1 MRTRLLWALVLP
13 LALLLAGCSGG
24 DDGGGG
30 SDGPITLRF
39 QSLAWQEESVEV
51 NKELVKEWNA
61 THPDVKVEYVQGSW
75 DSVHDQ
81 LLTSFEGGEAPDI
94 IHDAS
99 DDLADFAYG
108 GYLADLTDLLP
119 QRLKSDIPQRSW
131 ETATFGDGIYG
142 VPFLQEPR
150 VLIANAKWL
159 KEAGVRIPTPEQPW
173 SWAEF
178 RKITEQLS
186 GDGKYGVAW
195 PLKEPVSASLNLSLS
210 AGGQLF
216 HRGADG
222 KVTVR
227 FEPADEVMPST
238 VHDQVI
244 TDRSASPTTLGSG
257 GSDTLPGFFG
267 GRYAMVPLG
276 FSYRQQIVQQAPK
289 GFDWQV
295 LPAPAGA
302 DGLTQGVSP
311 QTLSI
316 AEDSPHQREAAEFI
330 DFLLRPAEH
339 GPAGARRLDAADR
352 DPGAERPGPAHRR
365 ERLGHRHGPRRP
377 PALGARAVRAGL
389 SGVEGQGRHARL
401 PGVLQRSHR
410 ARRTARAPGGRREPG
425 TGPLPALTSSGT
437 AALVDRCLR
446 APALTDATL
455 LTQLEYARKRPGDHG
470 SWTRL
475 TVLTRPR
482 YAWRLIGRVGRHS
495 FRPVPRVDAGIVR
508 VARLDMGGPCRR
520 GAAEGVVDV
529 AVGAGAVNR
538 VARDVSSRLPSES

>member
-1 MRTRLLWALVLP
+1 MLVACSVLV
-13 LALLLAGCSGG
+13 LLLAGCGG
-24 DDGGGG
+24 DGGDSADGRV
-30 SDGPITLRF
+30 TLRF
-39 QSLAWQEESVEV
+39 QSLAWQEESVQV

-75 DSVHDQ
+75 DGVHDQ

-119 QRLKSDIPQRSW
+119 ERLKSDIPRRSW

-150 VLIANAKWL
+150 VLIANATWL
-159 KEAGVRIPTPEQPW
+159 KEAGVRIPTPERPW

-178 RKITEQLS
+178 RSVTERLG
-186 GDGKYGVAW
+186 GDGRYGVAW
-195 PLKEPVSASLNLSLS
+195 PLKEPVSATLNLSLS
-210 AGGQLF
+210 SGGQLF

-227 FEPADEVMPST
+227 FGPADEVMPRT
-238 VHDQVI
+238 VHDQVNA
-244 TDRSASPTTLGSG
+244 DRSASPTTLGSG

-267 GRYAMVPLG
+267 GKYAMVPLG

-302 DGLTQGVSP
+302 EGLTQGVSP

-330 DFLLRPAEH
+330 DFLLRPENMV
-339 GPAGARRLDAADR
+339 RLA
-352 DPGAERPGPAHRR
+352 
-365 ERLGHRHGPRRP
+365 LGDWMLPTGTEALKD
-377 PALGARAVRAGL
+377 PALHTTKHDWA
-389 SGVEGQGRHARL
+389 
-401 PGVLQRSHR
+401 
-410 ARRTARAPGGRREPG
+410 T
-425 TGPLPALTSSGT
+425 GT
-437 AALVDRCLR
+437 ALATQLR
-446 APALTDATL
+446 SAPAQSVRGYPEWKDKVATPAFQEYYSGAIDL
-455 LTQLEYARKRPGDHG
+455 DELRGRLEEDGNLVLARYQR
-470 SWTRL
+470 
-475 TVLTRPR
+475 
-482 YAWRLIGRVGRHS
+482 
-495 FRPVPRVDAGIVR
+495 
-508 VARLDMGGPCRR
+508 
-520 GAAEGVVDV
+520 
-529 AVGAGAVNR
+529 
-538 VARDVSSRLPSES
+538 

>member
-1 MRTRLLWALVLP
+1 MRTRLLPALVAV
-13 LALLLAGCSGG
+13 LAMLLAGCSG
-24 DDGGGG
+24 DDR
-30 SDGPITLRF
+30 DGAADGRVTLRF

-51 NKELVKEWNA
+51 NKELVKEWND
-61 THPDVKVEYVQGSW
+61 TRPDVKVEYVQGSW

-131 ETATFGDGIYG
+131 DTATFGGGIYG

-150 VLIANAKWL
+150 VLIANATWL
-159 KEAGVRIPTPEQPW
+159 KESGVRIPTPERPW
-173 SWAEF
+173 TWPEF
-178 RKITEQLS
+178 RRITDRLS

-227 FEPADEVMPST
+227 FEAADEVMPST
-238 VHDQVI
+238 VHDQVN

-295 LPAPAGA
+295 LPAPAGD

-316 AEDSPHQREAAEFI
+316 AEDSPHQREAAQFI
-330 DFLLRPAEH
+330 DFLLRPENMV
-339 GPAGARRLDAADR
+339 RL
-352 DPGAERPGPAHRR
+352 
-365 ERLGHRHGPRRP
+365 
-377 PALGARAVRAGL
+377 ALGDWM
-389 SGVEGQGRHARL
+389 L
-401 PGVLQRSHR
+401 P
-410 ARRTARAPGGRREPG
+410 T
-425 TGPLPALTSSGT
+425 GT
-437 AALVDRCLR
+437 AALKDPALHTTENDWATGTALAEHLR
-446 APALTDATL
+446 SAPAQSVRGYPEWKDKVATPAFQEYYSGAIDDDEL
-455 LTQLEYARKRPGDHG
+455 RERLEDDGNLVLARYQR
-470 SWTRL
+470 
-475 TVLTRPR
+475 
-482 YAWRLIGRVGRHS
+482 
-495 FRPVPRVDAGIVR
+495 
-508 VARLDMGGPCRR
+508 
-520 GAAEGVVDV
+520 
-529 AVGAGAVNR
+529 
-538 VARDVSSRLPSES
+538 